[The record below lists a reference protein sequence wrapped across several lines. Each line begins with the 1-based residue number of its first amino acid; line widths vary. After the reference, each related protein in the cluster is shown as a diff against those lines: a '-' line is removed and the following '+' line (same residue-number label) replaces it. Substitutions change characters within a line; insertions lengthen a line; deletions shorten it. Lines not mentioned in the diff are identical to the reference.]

1 MRISGVGAAALEGG
15 RSRLR
20 SRLARPSSVG
30 DAVLLGL
37 CGLACLLTLATI
49 VEIGYQVF
57 SGSHLA
63 FSRFG
68 LGFITHT
75 RWAPN
80 FDALGAGSFLFG
92 TAVSSLMA
100 LLLAA
105 PIGISIGLFL
115 SMLAPR
121 AVRGVI
127 GPLVELLA
135 AIP

>member
-1 MRISGVGAAALEGG
+1 MRISGAGAAALRGG
-15 RSRLR
+15 RTRLR
-20 SRLARPSSVG
+20 SRVARPSSVG

-57 SGSHLA
+57 SGAHLA

-68 LGFITHT
+68 LGFIGHT

-80 FDALGAGSFLFG
+80 FDAFGAANFLFG

-100 LLLAA
+100 LMLAA
-105 PIGISIGLFL
+105 PIGIAIGLFL
-115 SMLAPR
+115 SMLAPQPIR
-121 AVRGVI
+121 AVI
-127 GPLVELLA
+127 CAMPAPEPTA
-135 AIP
+135 A